1 MSFPTASQTCSPPSP
16 PPQPIEPPIL
26 LQSERHKTYYES
38 TRLARRRYE
47 HATLREGLQRGL
59 SLWSILA
66 ILSGGGRED
75 AHAPYRGR
83 RLHPS
88 RVTSHSHG
96 HRLEDRSIGCEST
109 AMHYAHT
116 HTHTHNDPPLE
127 RHAHHPSLTMFSS
140 SSSHPQSQLPIHHRS
155 TIGYSTSSSS
165 SHNTTP
171 APPRLPHHHHHNHH
185 IQIPNHRNQ
194 HFPTPTP
201 TPTQTHD
208 HPPRNKINP
217 LLTLTINPPL
227 ITPDSSYFARV
238 SDYRVR
244 SRKRPWEG
252 DRSWDRSFL
261 CRAYKRR
268 RGGGGGGGGSGSLG
282 IGFGGNGRR
291 VRGGGAVVLER
302 GMVWEMGACGSGGG
316 MGEGEG
322 DWEGDGLGEA
332 NGDGDAGR
340 WRYWVPV

>member
-1 MSFPTASQTCSPPSP
+1 MSFPIASPTCSTPS

-83 RLHPS
+83 GLHPC

-96 HRLEDRSIGCEST
+96 HRLVGSSIGCAPT
-109 AMHYAHT
+109 AMHNAHP
-116 HTHTHNDPPLE
+116 HPHNDPPLK
-127 RHAHHPSLTMFSS
+127 RHEHQNHPNMFPSPS
-140 SSSHPQSQLPIHHRS
+140 PYLQSQLAIHHRS
-155 TIGYSTSSSS
+155 TTGSSTSSSTSIS
-165 SHNTTP
+165 SNTTP
-171 APPRLPHHHHHNHH
+171 SPPRLPHHQHHHQRHNNHH
-185 IQIPNHRNQ
+185 NQIHNNS
-194 HFPTPTP
+194 TPA
-201 TPTQTHD
+201 PTQTHD
-208 HPPRNKINP
+208 HPPRNQINP
-217 LLTLTINPPL
+217 LFTLTINPPL

-268 RGGGGGGGGSGSLG
+268 RGGGGGGGGPGSLG
-282 IGFGGNGRR
+282 VGLGGDGRR

-302 GMVWEMGACGSGGG
+302 GMVWEMGGGGSGGG

-322 DWEGDGLGEA
+322 DWEGDDGLGEA
-332 NGDGDAGR
+332 NGDGNAGR